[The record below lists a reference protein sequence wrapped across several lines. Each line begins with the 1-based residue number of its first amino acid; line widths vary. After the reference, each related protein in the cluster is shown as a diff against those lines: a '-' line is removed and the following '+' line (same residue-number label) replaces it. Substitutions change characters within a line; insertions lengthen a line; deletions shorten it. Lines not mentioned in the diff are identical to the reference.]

1 MEKVTLEGRFV
12 RLEPLALSHK
22 VELCDAI
29 RDGELWKLWVT
40 FVPHPDN
47 IEGFFDFANSSYETG
62 FGLTFATIDK
72 RTGKVVGST
81 RFMRTE
87 LGHKRTEIGFTFL
100 AKSTQKTVI
109 NTEAKLLMLTH
120 AFEILKLNRVELVT
134 DVLNENSKRAILRI
148 GAKEEGVLRS
158 HMVMP
163 DGRVRDS
170 VMHSILKEDWD
181 EVKKGLVVKLEGKNS
196 IDII

>member
-1 MEKVTLEGRFV
+1 MNLEKVTLQGSHV
-12 RLEPLALSHK
+12 RLEPLGLQHK
-22 VELCDAI
+22 SELCDAI

-40 FVPHPDN
+40 LVPHPDN
-47 IEGFFDFANSSYETG
+47 IDGFFDFAKSSHATG
-62 FGLTFATIDK
+62 FGLTFATINK
-72 RTGKVVGST
+72 VTGKVVGST

-100 AKSTQKTVI
+100 AKSAQRTAI

-120 AFEILKLNRVELVT
+120 AFEVLGLNRVEIVT
-134 DVLNENSKRAILRI
+134 DALNENSRLAILRL
-148 GAKEEGVLRS
+148 GAKEEGFLRS

-170 VMHSILKEDWD
+170 VMHSILKEDWT
-181 EVKKGLVVKLEGKNS
+181 EVKKGLEQKLLR
-196 IDII
+196 